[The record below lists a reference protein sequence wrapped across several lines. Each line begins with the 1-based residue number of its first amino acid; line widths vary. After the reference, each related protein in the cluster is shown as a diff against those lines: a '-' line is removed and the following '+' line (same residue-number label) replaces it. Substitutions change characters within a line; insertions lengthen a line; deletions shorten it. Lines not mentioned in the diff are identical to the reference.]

1 MTHPNIKHRNEM
13 IDWAREVFEQPDNYV
28 ILDTETTGLG
38 DNDVVIQIGILNL
51 HGETL
56 IDTLI
61 KPTKRKRISSSAT
74 NVHGISMKMLEN
86 APTLND
92 IVSELESIFTTKTV
106 IIYNAKFDVRLLMQ
120 TFQQDEIKN
129 EINVNALCALTAY
142 SRFVGEWNE
151 YHKDYK
157 FQKLPSGD
165 HSAIGDCKATLNVL
179 FEMANAERI
188 DIPKKKWML
197 WK

>member
-1 MTHPNIKHRNEM
+1 M
-13 IDWAREVFEQPDNYV
+13 IDWAREIFENPDNYV

-38 DNDVVIQIGILNL
+38 DNDVIIQIGIINL
-51 HGETL
+51 HGEPL
-56 IDTLI
+56 VNTLI
-61 KPTKRKRISSSAT
+61 KPTKRKRISNSAT

-86 APTLND
+86 APTLNE
-92 IVSELESIFTTKTV
+92 VFPELASILTKKTP
-106 IIYNAKFDVRLLMQ
+106 IIYNAKFDVRLLLQ
-120 TFQQDEIKN
+120 TYQQDEIK
-129 EINVNALCALTAY
+129 EKLNVNALCAMTAY

-151 YHKDYK
+151 YYNDYK

-179 FEMANAERI
+179 HEMARTEKS
-188 DIPKKKWML
+188 IPTKKKWMF